1 AVDGDVYFRV
11 RSFSD
16 YGKLSR
22 RDPDDL
28 RSGSRIEVDE
38 RKDDPLDFA
47 LWKAAKSGEPSWP
60 SPWGDGRPGWHIEC
74 SAMCTHYLGG
84 TVDIHGGG
92 TDLIFP
98 HHENEIAQSEAF
110 LGHGPFSR
118 FWIHNGMLRIEGE
131 KMSKSL
137 GNIVKLSSV
146 IERGLVDAFRLV
158 VLQSHYRAPL
168 NYTEEGLQAANTG
181 LQRLRSAAREVPT
194 SPKVSG
200 DMLLMADLNL
210 AAEKFHNS
218 MLDDFD
224 TPGAMAALFELART
238 INRTDPAG
246 NNAETAQARD
256 GLWDLGLL
264 LGLELR
270 SEAQQLSSSEDTDS
284 LIRILI
290 DLRARLRAERQF
302 ELADLVRVQLQEAGY
317 TLEDTKSGT
326 EWKRS

>member
-1 AVDGDVYFRV
+1 
-11 RSFSD
+11 
-16 YGKLSR
+16 
-22 RDPDDL
+22 
-28 RSGSRIEVDE
+28 
-38 RKDDPLDFA
+38 
-47 LWKAAKSGEPSWP
+47 
-60 SPWGDGRPGWHIEC
+60 
-74 SAMCTHYLGG
+74 
-84 TVDIHGGG
+84 
-92 TDLIFP
+92 
-98 HHENEIAQSEAF
+98 
-110 LGHGPFSR
+110 
-118 FWIHNGMLRIEGE
+118 
-131 KMSKSL
+131 
-137 GNIVKLSSV
+137 
-146 IERGLVDAFRLV
+146 
-158 VLQSHYRAPL
+158 
-168 NYTEEGLQAANTG
+168 
-181 LQRLRSAAREVPT
+181 
-194 SPKVSG
+194 
-200 DMLLMADLNL
+200 MLLMADLNL